1 MIIIGAVLGAA
12 IIVADVIL
20 EKRGSS
26 FRMPVLAV
34 AVGLYLPI
42 SLSVPVFIGG
52 LISYF
57 TKERTKNGSKKGL
70 LFASGLI
77 TGEALMG
84 IFVAIPI
91 FITANKNWWPPVG
104 GFKWLGI
111 VLFTLIALWL
121 YFSAK
126 KKENKIT

>member
-1 MIIIGAVLGAA
+1 MSCWKNAA
-12 IIVADVIL
+12 RD
-20 EKRGSS
+20 

-42 SLSVPVFIGG
+42 TLSLPVFIGG

-57 TKERTKNGSKKGL
+57 TKERKKNESKGGL

-84 IFVAIPI
+84 ILVAIPI
-91 FITANKNWWPPVG
+91 FITANKDWWPQIG
-104 GFKWLGI
+104 GFGWLGI
-111 VLFTLIALWL
+111 VLFLAVAFWMYKTAEKTPRMN
-121 YFSAK
+121 A
-126 KKENKIT
+126 